1 MKLESGDLM
10 KKDVRVR
17 PGKAQSVMG
26 LIVGCIFVCIGLF
39 IVIPTFGL
47 FGLLWTGIAIAITV
61 INGINAFSDKGIA
74 TSHIEIQEDQE
85 NDTSNNSIEERL
97 KKTDELYQKGYITKA
112 EYEQKRSDILH
123 DL

>member
-1 MKLESGDLM
+1 M

-26 LIVGCIFVCIGLF
+26 LVVGCIFVCIGLF

-85 NDTSNNSIEERL
+85 SNTSSNSIEERL
-97 KKTDELYQKGYITKA
+97 KKAEELYQKGYITKA